1 MQLDVEGNRRVYV
14 VMNPVA
20 GTNAPE
26 VVRETVQTAL
36 TEHRFECEIYETT
49 GKEDVK
55 KIVRTAIREGYQL
68 FMAVGGD
75 GTIAA
80 VANGLVGTG
89 IPFVIVPAGTWNAL
103 ARALDI
109 PLQLDQALALMF
121 QEHLVREI
129 DAMQVGD
136 NSYVLNISA
145 GIGSRTMTSVTREDK
160 RRFGKL
166 YDLWNGLRHLLNY
179 QSFRFDVT
187 LDGKHERLRASEIM
201 VANCRIIGLKNIELD
216 PEIRMDDGKLHLCRI
231 YASSLRDYLSVAYS
245 MLTGSQKQNW
255 RVFCL
260 DAFDEVEIRCRQ
272 RLPVQ
277 ADGDLIGYLPL
288 KVKLQPKAV
297 RIVTPPD
304 AKL

>member
-1 MQLDVEGNRRVYV
+1 MQLDLEGNRKVYV
-14 VMNPVA
+14 IMNPVA

-26 VVRETVQTAL
+26 VVREAVQNAL
-36 TEHRFECEIYETT
+36 TEQRFECEIYETT

-55 KIVRTAIREGYQL
+55 QIVRAAIREGYKL

-89 IPFVIVPAGTWNAL
+89 IPFVVIPAGTWNAL

-121 QEHLVREI
+121 QEHQVREI
-129 DAMQVGD
+129 DMMQVGN
-136 NSYVLNISA
+136 NSYILNISA
-145 GIGSRTMTSVTREDK
+145 GIGSRTMTYVTREDK
-160 RRFGKL
+160 RRFGKF
-166 YDLWNGLRHLLNY
+166 YDLWNGLHHILSY
-179 QSFRFDVT
+179 QDFRFDVT
-187 LDGKHERLRASEIM
+187 IDGKHQRLRASEIM
-201 VANCRIIGLKNIELD
+201 VANCRIIALKAIELD
-216 PEIRMDDGKLHLCRI
+216 PDIRMDDSKMHLCRI
-231 YASSLRDYLSVAYS
+231 YASSLRDYLSLTYS
-245 MLTGSQKQNW
+245 MLTGRQKQDW
-255 RVFCL
+255 RVRCI
-260 DAFDEVEIRCRQ
+260 DAFDEVEIRSRH
-272 RLPVQ
+272 RLPIQ

-297 RIVTPPD
+297 RIVTPVD